1 MKDLAGLAGPAG
13 LAGRAGGEMPE
24 IFCSE
29 LARSAGPAGLAGK
42 AGGEMLGI
50 FFQGWQ
56 GWQGL
61 QGWLRACLDT
71 SSNIQ
76 FSVFGPSQHQQTSP
90 GPTQLSL
97 GQGSSGDILYLFL

>member
-13 LAGRAGGEMPE
+13 LAGRAGGEMLE

-71 SSNIQ
+71 FSSIQ